1 MKTTTIGRQAFIDE
15 VLRLLDEGV
24 PIRDLNL
31 RRVAKELGCAH
42 TNAYNWF
49 KSQQELLWF
58 ALGSA
63 LEHLIALMPEDRMPL
78 LSEPGNLI
86 ERYVQFVEQHPAWFR
101 LIWMEELAAEMP
113 SELEPILARPSHIM
127 ARWLRL
133 SAPSHMSDEQ
143 VLVVG
148 SLLFSS
154 MHGRL
159 CLAVTGRMDDGEQ
172 QTLAQD
178 TVAMGR
184 MLLYGSSFS

>member
-86 ERYVQFVEQHPAWFR
+86 ERYV
-101 LIWMEELAAEMP
+101 
-113 SELEPILARPSHIM
+113 
-127 ARWLRL
+127 
-133 SAPSHMSDEQ
+133 
-143 VLVVG
+143 
-148 SLLFSS
+148 
-154 MHGRL
+154 
-159 CLAVTGRMDDGEQ
+159 
-172 QTLAQD
+172 
-178 TVAMGR
+178 
-184 MLLYGSSFS
+184 